1 MDRKEELI
9 VVIGIIPARLQSI
22 RFPNKILTPIDE
34 KPMVMH
40 VYDRARK
47 SEKLDDVIIAID
59 SNETE
64 DALKQYKPNIVMTHP
79 DHPSGTDRVAEVA
92 KDIDVDIILNIQGD
106 EPMLDPIIIDELVS
120 CFDDELVEMA
130 TIGSRVIDNS
140 DYLNP
145 NSVKMMINENG
156 FATSFSRE
164 IKDYQ
169 IGGYYHHVG
178 IYGYRKDT
186 LLRFTSLNQS
196 VNEKNS
202 NLEQLRALDNGIPI
216 KVAMTDY
223 PHRGI
228 DTKEDLQYI
237 QSTK

>member
-1 MDRKEELI
+1 M
-9 VVIGIIPARLQSI
+9 VIGVIPARLQSI

-40 VYDRARK
+40 VYDRARESK
-47 SEKLDDVIIAID
+47 KLDDVIIAID

-64 DALKQYKPNIVMTHP
+64 EALKQYKPNIKMTDP
-79 DHPSGTDRVAEVA
+79 DHLSGTDRVAEVV
-92 KDIDVDIILNIQGD
+92 KDMDVDIILNIQGD
-106 EPMLDPIIIDELVS
+106 EPMLDPLIIDELVS

-164 IKDYQ
+164 MKDYQ

-186 LLRFTSLNQS
+186 LFRFTMLGQS
-196 VNEKNS
+196 ANEKNS

-228 DTKEDLQYI
+228 DTKEDLQQI
-237 QSTK
+237 ELNK

>member
-1 MDRKEELI
+1 M
-9 VVIGIIPARLQSI
+9 VIGVIPARLHST
-22 RFPNKILTPIDE
+22 RFPNKILTPINE

-40 VYDRARK
+40 VYDRARE

-59 SNETE
+59 SNDTE
-64 DALKQYKPNIVMTHP
+64 EALKQYKPNLKMTHP
-79 DHPSGTDRVAEVA
+79 DHLSGTDRVAEVV
-92 KDIDVDIILNIQGD
+92 KDMDVDVILNIQGD
-106 EPMLDPIIIDELVS
+106 EPMLNPSIIDQLVS
-120 CFDDELVEMA
+120 CFDDEFVEMA
-130 TIGSRVIDNS
+130 TIGSRVIDSS

-156 FATSFSRE
+156 YATSFSRE

-186 LLRFTSLNQS
+186 LSRFTALDQS
-196 VNEKNS
+196 RNEKNL
-202 NLEQLRALDNGIPI
+202 NLEQMRALDNGITI

-228 DTKEDLQYI
+228 DTKEDLELI
-237 QSTK
+237 DFNK